1 MDRSVKQ
8 PIQLAPLR
16 EEVHCLPGPTQY
28 DGSPS
33 WTLHDPANNRFFRIG
48 WLEHEILLRWSL
60 GDPEQIALS
69 IETDTVLNADLG
81 AVMQFA
87 EFLANQQLL
96 YPVGAEA
103 VQRLKQ
109 QALASRKSPVEWLV
123 HNYLFFKIP
132 LFRPDP
138 FLHWLYPYLRW
149 IYTRPFFY
157 GMVLAWLLSVYL
169 ISRQW
174 DVFLNT
180 FSSFFNW
187 QGLAQYFVAL
197 SFAKI
202 LHELGHALTAHRY
215 GCRVPTMGVAFMV
228 MYPMLYTDASE
239 LWTLNKRS
247 QRLAIGAAGMVAE
260 LMLAVLAALLW
271 NVLEDGA
278 LRSAVFL
285 LASSTWIMTL
295 VVNLSP
301 FMRFDGYYLLSDWV
315 KIENLQPRAF
325 AYTRWQLRRWVFADQ
340 SEPPE
345 QVPPRTARFFV
356 FYSWSTW
363 IYRLFLFLG
372 IAWMVYQFFFKV
384 LGIIL
389 MLVEVVWFVAMP
401 VWKEIKDWP
410 GLFKRDS
417 GHRLGAVL
425 LLAGLLLLLP
435 WQNHQTL
442 PALLKPAR
450 YAEIYLPYAAR
461 IDDWQV
467 VTGQSV
473 TEGETLISLS
483 SQDLNHKARVA
494 GLEYHGYQRELEFKG
509 MDGRLIKQRQIQ
521 LKQAESAFTRE
532 AGYQR
537 QIDQLQIQAPITGV
551 VRYINDEAQTGQWL
565 KAGESLIMIADSG
578 AWQVEAYVNEQ
589 AVMSLQLGALG
600 RFYPESPDLPGL
612 ACRIKAIELSNTPVM
627 SNLMASVYG
636 GPVASRRN
644 PDGRAIPDGAQ
655 YRVILEGLESPA
667 KATAPFVIRGVV
679 RVESEA
685 KSLVVQFWQKTWA
698 TIRREAGF

>member
-1 MDRSVKQ
+1 MDRLVKQ
-8 PIQLAPLR
+8 PKRLAPLR

-48 WLEHEILLRWSL
+48 WLEHEILLRWNL
-60 GDPEQIALS
+60 DDPERIALS
-69 IETDTVLNADLG
+69 ICEDTVLNTDHDT
-81 AVMQFA
+81 VMQFA

-103 VQRLKQ
+103 VQRLKK
-109 QALASRKSPVEWLV
+109 QALASRKSPLQWLV

-138 FLHWLYPYLRW
+138 FLKWLYPYLRW
-149 IYTRPFFY
+149 IYTRHCLF
-157 GMVLAWLLSVYL
+157 GMLFAWLLSVYL

-187 QGLAQYFVAL
+187 QGLAQYFIAL

-202 LHELGHALTAHRY
+202 LHELGHALTAHRF

-247 QRLAIGAAGMVAE
+247 QRLAIGAAGMIAE

-271 NVLEDGA
+271 NVLDEGA

-295 VVNLSP
+295 MVNLSP

-325 AYTRWQLRRWVFADQ
+325 TYTRWQLRRWLFADQ

-356 FYSWSTW
+356 IYSWSTW

-389 MLVEVVWFVAMP
+389 MLVEVIWFVAMP

-410 GLFKRDS
+410 ILLKQYS
-417 GHRLGAVL
+417 GHRLG
-425 LLAGLLLLLP
+425 LALMILGLVVLLP
-435 WQNHQTL
+435 WQEHQTL
-442 PALLKPAR
+442 PALLKPSR
-450 YAEIYLPYAAR
+450 YAELYLPYAAR
-461 IDDWQV
+461 IDEWQV
-467 VTGQSV
+467 VAGQSV
-473 TEGETLISLS
+473 SEGDILISLS
-483 SQDLNHKARVA
+483 SHDLNHKARLA

-537 QIDQLQIQAPITGV
+537 QIDQLQIHAPITGV

-565 KAGESLIMIADSG
+565 KAGESLLIIADTE
-578 AWQVEAYVNEQ
+578 AWQLEAYVNEQ
-589 AVMSLQLGALG
+589 AVMSLQIGATG
-600 RFYPESPDLPGL
+600 RFYPENPESPSI

-627 SNLMASVYG
+627 NNLMASVFG
-636 GPVASRRN
+636 GPVASRKN
-644 PDGRAIPDGAQ
+644 SDGRLIPDGAQ
-655 YRVILEGLESPA
+655 YRVILEGLESPNNES
-667 KATAPFVIRGVV
+667 APLVIRGVV

-685 KSLVVQFWQKTWA
+685 NSLLAQFWRKAWA
-698 TIRREAGF
+698 TLRREAGF